1 MSQRPDFNNPHATSI
16 PGPDD
21 IKRAVLSN
29 GITVLARANFNS
41 PSVVISGYL
50 HAGSLSEEDSK
61 AGLAGFTASALM
73 RGTEMHDFQ
82 ALYNEL
88 ESVGA
93 SLGYN
98 GGTHTTGFGGKA
110 LTEDLGLLLNLLSET
125 LRQPTFSHQQIK
137 RLRTQ
142 LLTSLAIRAQDTREM
157 AQLTFDQVIY
167 AGHPYSRPE
176 DGYPET
182 ITAISREDLVEFHQ
196 KHYGPRGMVVT
207 VVGAIDPSEAVN
219 KVNGILGDWENPQQ
233 TDPPELPPV
242 TPLAESL
249 TEKVTIQGKIQADI
263 VMGKPG
269 PERRSP
275 DYLAAVLGN
284 NILGQFG
291 MMGRIGEAVREK
303 AGLAYYAFSTVG
315 GGVGPGAWYV
325 SAGVDPV
332 NVDKAIELIR
342 AEIARYVQEPVAD
355 EELADS
361 KTNFTGRLPLSLE
374 TNNGVATALVNLEK
388 YELGL
393 DYYERY
399 AERIQAITA
408 EQVLETAQRY
418 LDPDRLGIGIAGP

>member
-1 MSQRPDFNNPHATSI
+1 
-16 PGPDD
+16 
-21 IKRAVLSN
+21 
-29 GITVLARANFNS
+29 
-41 PSVVISGYL
+41 VVSSGYL

-82 ALYNEL
+82 SLYNEL

-125 LRQPTFSHQQIK
+125 LRRPTFSHQQLE
-137 RLRTQ
+137 RLRAQ

-157 AQLTFDQVIY
+157 AQLSFDQVVY
-167 AGHPYSRPE
+167 AGHPYSQPE
-176 DGYPET
+176 DGYPQT
-182 ITAISREDLVEFHQ
+182 VAAISREDLVEFHQ
-196 KHYGPRGMVVT
+196 RHYGPRGMVVT
-207 VVGAIDPSEAVN
+207 VVGAIEPGKAVDM
-219 KVNGILGDWENPQQ
+219 VNEIFGDWDNPQQ
-233 TDPPELPPV
+233 IDPPELPPV
-242 TPLAESL
+242 NPLTESL
-249 TEKVTIQGKIQADI
+249 TEKVTIEGKIQADI
-263 VMGKPG
+263 ILGKPG

-303 AGLAYYAFSTVG
+303 AGMAYYAYSTVS

-325 SAGVDPV
+325 SAGVDPA
-332 NVDKAIELIR
+332 NIDKTIELIR
-342 AEIARYVQEPVAD
+342 AEIARFVLEPVSG

-374 TNNGVATALVNLEK
+374 TNSGVASALVNLEK

-393 DYYERY
+393 DYYELF
-399 AERIQAITA
+399 AERIQVITA

>member
-1 MSQRPDFNNPHATSI
+1 MSQRPDFNNPSATSI

-21 IKRAVLSN
+21 IKRAVLPN

-50 HAGSLSEEDSK
+50 HAGSLSEEEGK

-110 LTEDLGLLLNLLSET
+110 LAEDLELLLNLLSET
-125 LRQPTFSHQQIK
+125 LRQPIFSHQQIE

-157 AQLTFDQVIY
+157 AQLTFDQVVY

-182 ITAISREDLVEFHQ
+182 IAAISREDLVEFHQ

-207 VVGAIDPSEAVN
+207 VVGAIDPSEAVT
-219 KVNGILGDWENPQQ
+219 KVNGILGDWENPQL
-233 TDPPELPPV
+233 TDPPELPSV

-275 DYLAAVLGN
+275 DYLAAALGN

>member
-1 MSQRPDFNNPHATSI
+1 MSQRPDSNNPHATSI

-125 LRQPTFSHQQIK
+125 LRQPTFSHQQIE

-157 AQLTFDQVIY
+157 AQLTFDQVVY

-182 ITAISREDLVEFHQ
+182 IAAISREDLVEFHQ

-207 VVGAIDPSEAVN
+207 VVGAIEPSEAVD
-219 KVNGILGDWENPQQ
+219 KVSGILGDWDNPEQI
-233 TDPPELPPV
+233 DPPELPSV

-275 DYLAAVLGN
+275 DYLAAALGN

-332 NVDKAIELIR
+332 NVDKAIELIS
-342 AEIARYVQEPVAD
+342 AEIARYVREPVAD